1 MTRGRPPVKAVKEA
15 IEMAKSRGGVWEV
28 PENAGL
34 PFDFVIFSL
43 FCTWFVKIRRTR
55 SNVSE
60 PQDILHLCSAVIR
73 EFRMMPESAVS
84 ALELWTLSPHG
95 TWQFFRITAD
105 AITEIRSD
113 GSMIPG
119 TGTSLPAPHPIHPA
133 GPGIQGP
140 GRVVLPQVPVSA
152 TCHYLSSLQGKT

>member
-15 IEMAKSRGGVWEV
+15 MEMAKSRGGVWEV

-34 PFDFVIFSL
+34 PFDFVCFSG
-43 FCTWFVKIRRTR
+43 FCIWFIKVRRTR
-55 SNVSE
+55 SNLSAVQE
-60 PQDILHLCSAVIR
+60 ILQLCSVAIR
-73 EFRMMPESAVS
+73 EFRTMPESAVS
-84 ALELWTLSPHG
+84 AQELWALSPHG

-119 TGTSLPAPHPIHPA
+119 TGTSAPTQHPILPA
-133 GPGIQGP
+133 GPGIPGP
-140 GRVVLPQVPVSA
+140 GRGVLPSVTGGA
-152 TCHYLSSLQGKT
+152 TCHYLSSLQGRT

>member
-15 IEMAKSRGGVWEV
+15 IGMAKSRGGVWEV

-43 FCTWFVKIRRTR
+43 FCTWFVKIRHTR
-55 SNVSE
+55 SNVSAPE
-60 PQDILHLCSAVIR
+60 EILNLCNAVIR

-84 ALELWTLSPHG
+84 ARELWTLSPHG

-105 AITEIRSD
+105 AIIEIRSD

-119 TGTSLPAPHPIHPA
+119 TGTSLPDPHPILPG
-133 GPGIQGP
+133 GPGIPGP
-140 GRVVLPQVPVSA
+140 GKGVLPPVPWST
-152 TCHYLSSLQGKT
+152 TCHYLSSLQGRT

>member
-1 MTRGRPPVKAVKEA
+1 MFRRVSSDRKIPL
-15 IEMAKSRGGVWEV
+15 WEV

-55 SNVSE
+55 SNVSG

-73 EFRMMPESAVS
+73 EFRMLPESAVS
-84 ALELWTLSPHG
+84 ARELWTLSPHG

-105 AITEIRSD
+105 AVTEIRSD
-113 GSMIPG
+113 GSTMPG
-119 TGTSLPAPHPIHPA
+119 TGTSSPDPHPILRA
-133 GPGIQGP
+133 GSGIPGT
-140 GRVVLPQVPVSA
+140 GRIVLPPVPGSVI
-152 TCHYLSSLQGKT
+152 CHYLSSLQGRT

>member
-1 MTRGRPPVKAVKEA
+1 M
-15 IEMAKSRGGVWEV
+15 WEV

-55 SNVSE
+55 SNVSG

-119 TGTSLPAPHPIHPA
+119 TGTSSPGPHPKLPAGA
-133 GPGIQGP
+133 GIPGP
-140 GRVVLPQVPVSA
+140 GRVVLPLVPGSA
-152 TCHYLSSLQGKT
+152 TCHYLSSLQGRT

>member
-15 IEMAKSRGGVWEV
+15 IGMAKSRGGVWEV

-55 SNVSE
+55 SNVSAPE
-60 PQDILHLCSAVIR
+60 EILHLCSAVIR

-84 ALELWTLSPHG
+84 ARELWTLSPHG

-105 AITEIRSD
+105 AVTEIRND
-113 GSMIPG
+113 GTIVPG
-119 TGTSLPAPHPIHPA
+119 TGTSSPDPHPIPPA
-133 GPGIQGP
+133 GSGIPGP
-140 GRVVLPQVPVSA
+140 GSVVLPQVPGSA
-152 TCHYLSSLQGKT
+152 ICHYLSSLKGKT

>member
-15 IEMAKSRGGVWEV
+15 IGMAKSRGGVWEV

-43 FCTWFVKIRRTR
+43 FCTWFVKVRRTR
-55 SNVSE
+55 SNVSG

-84 ALELWTLSPHG
+84 ARELWTLSPHG

-105 AITEIRSD
+105 AVTEIRND
-113 GSMIPG
+113 GTIVPG
-119 TGTSLPAPHPIHPA
+119 TGTSSPDPHPIPPA
-133 GPGIQGP
+133 GSGIPGP
-140 GRVVLPQVPVSA
+140 GSVVLPQVPGSA
-152 TCHYLSSLQGKT
+152 ICHYLSSLQGKT